1 MGQGLAPTLNLGG
14 QRGKKGFNEVLDTL
28 VSVEVAVR
36 AFGLAE
42 GDVDVESHT
51 GSGYDLAGV
60 TLRQS
65 ACLSRQRL
73 YRGFCLQDGWI
84 PVRGP
89 CARLRY
95 GAAPAWSETRVQGL
109 G

>member
-1 MGQGLAPTLNLGG
+1 MGQSLAPTLDLGG
-14 QRGKKGFNEVLDTL
+14 QRGKKGLNQVLDTL

-36 AFGLAE
+36 AFSLAE
-42 GDVDVESHT
+42 GDVDVESHS

-60 TLRQS
+60 TRRQS

-84 PVRGP
+84 PVLGP
-89 CARLRY
+89 CARPRY
-95 GAAPAWSETRVQGL
+95 GVALVWSETGSP
-109 G
+109 GPG